1 MILRQHIKPDTFQKN
16 PLVKWGLVQK
26 DPRVKRS
33 LHGKPKLSASAFNS
47 WAENPTSFITNYI
60 LKLKSD
66 PSQAMIRGNVAEDIL
81 YKVLMNTVNYDD
93 IDKECEKLFRHKT
106 AMIGEETERV
116 KEIKDLNGY
125 KGRTKTYNGY
135 IKTAYDRIKVFKQP
149 TKYQD
154 HVWYYIEAFDM
165 YADGWKDF
173 TYPDFDL
180 DLKTTAKMNSA
191 LPLNYRRQLAFYRM
205 KDNRDQKLLLATK
218 EKAELY
224 VLDESYK
231 QSKEEIYHIINTM
244 FIALSECNSVEELL
258 ERYYPNW
265 EFWKF
270 NIKQKEELR
279 KLISATHLRT
289 WKERQEDKAFERGI
303 S

>member
-1 MILRQHIKPDTFQKN
+1 MILRQTIKPDTFQKN
-16 PLVKWGLVQK
+16 PLAKWGLVQK

-47 WAENPTSFITNYI
+47 WAENPTAFITSYI

-66 PSQAMIRGNVAEDIL
+66 PSQAMMRGNVAEDIL

-93 IDKECEKLFRHKT
+93 IEKETEKLFRHKT
-106 AMIGEETERV
+106 AMIGEENERV

-135 IKTAYDRIKVFKQP
+135 IKNAYDRIKVFKQP

-154 HVWYYIEAFDM
+154 HVWYYIEAFDC

-180 DLKTTAKMNSA
+180 DLKTTA
-191 LPLNYRRQLAFYRM
+191 
-205 KDNRDQKLLLATK
+205 
-218 EKAELY
+218 
-224 VLDESYK
+224 
-231 QSKEEIYHIINTM
+231 
-244 FIALSECNSVEELL
+244 
-258 ERYYPNW
+258 
-265 EFWKF
+265 
-270 NIKQKEELR
+270 
-279 KLISATHLRT
+279 
-289 WKERQEDKAFERGI
+289 
-303 S
+303 